1 MELEQTLQQANYRAQ
16 QLELA
21 NRTLQR
27 HLEQKTEEKEDRE
40 KEAVSYFSALEV
52 KNPSFTARHR
62 VERLEIAAQ
71 ISTGLTEM

>member
-16 QLELA
+16 QLELT

-52 KNPSFTARHR
+52 KSPSFTARHR
-62 VERLEIAAQ
+62 VLKCAAQ

>member
-16 QLELA
+16 QLELT
-21 NRTLQR
+21 NRNLQR

-52 KNPSFTARHR
+52 KVPSCSPAVTVHWASRATVGPRAR
-62 VERLEIAAQ
+62 V
-71 ISTGLTEM
+71 